1 MIKCAESVKK
11 DRTNAL
17 ERTDFLQSSVKF
29 TDRWKAHGQQ
39 ELASG
44 SVAALSHCRL
54 ITPPPLQAEIEVLT
68 SIDVRKYFR
77 RLVGAMQGGFSMS
90 GNLA

>member
-39 ELASG
+39 ELALG
-44 SVAALSHCRL
+44 SIAA
-54 ITPPPLQAEIEVLT
+54 
-68 SIDVRKYFR
+68 
-77 RLVGAMQGGFSMS
+77 
-90 GNLA
+90 